1 MRSGR
6 VVYSTFLEINTHIGI
21 VRRYSFAANA
31 SSYIF
36 PSVPFREQF
45 YKLFFFNLELFQ
57 NLELQ
62 TSRGRMTDS
71 RPVIIIA
78 KTSAVKTSKE
88 PLYLRKVWSWYFSTI
103 VEENEERLMSYD
115 QVKNKSYI
123 E

>member
-21 VRRYSFAANA
+21 VRRYSFAANV

-36 PSVPFREQF
+36 PSGNNFTSV
-45 YKLFFFNLELFQ
+45 FFNLELFQ
-57 NLELQ
+57 NLEHQ
-62 TSRGRMTDS
+62 TSRGRTTDS

-103 VEENEERLMSYD
+103 VEENEERLMSND